1 MESFDVIARRSISP
15 SPMIDIRAV
24 LASTAVLMSVT
35 GCGQSTPVQAP
46 IASKPNVI
54 VTLDGKSHACVVALY
69 SETTGNSIAC
79 ADVAAFVRDELR
91 LPKRSIYDI
100 RTIAKVDDAEVA
112 KVGASLKGAGYRY
125 IGGPRDDR

>member
-1 MESFDVIARRSISP
+1 
-15 SPMIDIRAV
+15 MIDIRAV
-24 LASTAVLMSVT
+24 FVSSVVLMLLT
-35 GCGQSTPVQAP
+35 GCGPSASAPP

-54 VTLDGKSHACVVALY
+54 VTLDGKTHACVVALY
-69 SETTGNSIAC
+69 SETNGSSIAC
-79 ADVAAFVRDELR
+79 ADVVPFVRDELR

-100 RTIAKVDDAEVA
+100 RTISKVDDAEVA

>member
-1 MESFDVIARRSISP
+1 
-15 SPMIDIRAV
+15 MIDIRAV
-24 LASTAVLMSVT
+24 FPSTVVFMLLTACGPSASA
-35 GCGQSTPVQAP
+35 PPP

-54 VTLDGKSHACVVALY
+54 VTLDGKTHTCVVALY
-69 SETTGNSIAC
+69 SEPNGSSIAC
-79 ADVAAFVRDELR
+79 ADVVPFVRDELR

-100 RTIAKVDDAEVA
+100 RTISNVDDAEVA